1 MHQVIAI
8 AGNLTNVT
16 VLLKQIYVLLKK
28 FVFSKSKQGT

>member
-16 VLLKQIYVLLKK
+16 VLFKQIDVSIQK
-28 FVFSKSKQGT
+28 FVFSKSKQGA